1 MQDQKA
7 GGAPRDGESRVDEPV
22 RLNYTRFVSTTWS
35 YQMAKKAATKGV
47 TKAAAKA
54 ASKGAPKLAPKGAA
68 RSGPVGAGS
77 RVRTRV
83 EWTKANIRE
92 LKTLAREKTPVRT
105 IAANLGRTEG
115 AVRQKAFAEGISLSL
130 RRRK

>member
-1 MQDQKA
+1 
-7 GGAPRDGESRVDEPV
+7 
-22 RLNYTRFVSTTWS
+22 
-35 YQMAKKAATKGV
+35 MAKKAATKGV

-92 LKTLAREKTPVRT
+92 LKTLAWEKTPVRT
-105 IAANLGRTEG
+105 IAANLGRTDG

>member
-1 MQDQKA
+1 
-7 GGAPRDGESRVDEPV
+7 
-22 RLNYTRFVSTTWS
+22 
-35 YQMAKKAATKGV
+35 MAKKAATKGV

-68 RSGPVGAGS
+68 RSGSVGAGS

-105 IAANLGRTEG
+105 IAANLGRTVG
-115 AVRQKAFAEGISLSL
+115 AVRKKAFAEGISLSI
-130 RRRK
+130 RRRM

>member
-1 MQDQKA
+1 
-7 GGAPRDGESRVDEPV
+7 
-22 RLNYTRFVSTTWS
+22 
-35 YQMAKKAATKGV
+35 MAKKAATKGV
-47 TKAAAKA
+47 TKATAKG

-68 RSGPVGAGS
+68 RSVAGDVDS
-77 RVRTRV
+77 RVRTRI

-115 AVRQKAFAEGISLSL
+115 AVRQKAFAEGLSLSL
-130 RRRK
+130 RRRTKGRGHK

>member
-1 MQDQKA
+1 
-7 GGAPRDGESRVDEPV
+7 
-22 RLNYTRFVSTTWS
+22 
-35 YQMAKKAATKGV
+35 MAKKAVTKGV

-54 ASKGAPKLAPKGAA
+54 ASKGAPKGAA
-68 RSGPVGAGS
+68 RSVAGGADS
-77 RVRTRV
+77 RLKIRI

-130 RRRK
+130 RRRTTGRGRK